1 MKREFKYK
9 VQGLLILRFIF
20 TIIFCI
26 LFSSICY
33 SQDSRQTITI
43 SDGLKIATENSR
55 LIKIS
60 FLERDISYEDT
71 VIARSKL
78 LPDVNASVSQSFLY
92 NQPGAH
98 IGSQNAYT
106 SEKSFLSYGITAH
119 QTIFTFGANTS
130 RYEASRT
137 TLDAKKLNIDLTRN
151 LVALSFIISYFD
163 ILETEKMTKVAQK
176 EVESLQSHLNVAK
189 NLFNEGVITKND
201 LLQAEV
207 RLSDARQKLIT
218 LKNMRAVNAARINNI
233 LSRPLTSEIAVEDVP
248 FNAVSA
254 VELPTIENAWVTA
267 EKQRIELGIIDRELK
282 AIELEETV
290 KKSDY
295 FPRFFAEGGY
305 NYAENRY
312 QLQKDNWSLI
322 LGLNLNI
329 LSGGSTKAEVS
340 KVRYKKE
347 QMLEQKRKLVDD
359 IKLEVEKNYLD
370 IMNALEKIQ
379 VIKDAVAQAE
389 ENLRINRIRYE
400 EGIGTAT
407 DVLDAITLLT
417 TAETNYY
424 RALYELRRAE
434 AGFKYATGFNLVSA
448 YSN

>member
-1 MKREFKYK
+1 MKSGLKCK
-9 VQGLLILRFIF
+9 VHVAFILWSVAIV
-20 TIIFCI
+20 FCI
-26 LFSSICY
+26 LFPGHCY
-33 SQDSRQTITI
+33 AQDNRQAITI
-43 SDGLKIATENSR
+43 SDGLKIATENNR

-60 FLERDISYEDT
+60 FHERNISYEDT

-78 LPDVNASVSQSFLY
+78 LPDVNASLSQTFYS
-92 NQPGAH
+92 NQPGSY

-106 SEKSFLSYGITAH
+106 SEKSYPSYGITAH
-119 QTIFTFGANTS
+119 QTIFAFGANIS
-130 RYEASRT
+130 RYEASRM
-137 TLDAKKLNIDLTRN
+137 TLDAKKLNIDLTKN
-151 LVALSFIISYFD
+151 LVALNFIISYFD
-163 ILETEKMTKVAQK
+163 ILETEKMIKVAQK
-176 EVESLQSHLNVAK
+176 EVESLQSHMGVAK

-233 LSRPLTSEIAVEDVP
+233 LSRPPGSEIIVEDVP
-248 FNAVSA
+248 VNVVSA
-254 VELPTIENAWVTA
+254 GELPTLENAWTSA
-267 EKQRIELGIIDRELK
+267 EKQRIELSIIDRELK
-282 AIELEETV
+282 ATELEETV

-295 FPRFFAEGGY
+295 FPKFFAEGGY

-312 QLQKDNWSLI
+312 QLHKDNWSLI
-322 LGLNLNI
+322 LGLNVNI

-340 KVRYKKE
+340 KVRYRKE
-347 QMLEQKRKLVDD
+347 QILEQKRKLVDD

-370 IMNALEKIQ
+370 IRNALEKTQ
-379 VIKDAVAQAE
+379 VVKDAVAQAE
-389 ENLRINRIRYE
+389 ENLRINKIRYE

-434 AGFKYATGFNLVSA
+434 AGFRYATGINLVSA
-448 YSN
+448 YSH

>member
-1 MKREFKYK
+1 MKRELKCK
-9 VQGLLILRFIF
+9 VQGLLILRFII

-43 SDGLKIATENSR
+43 SDGLKMATENSR
-55 LIKIS
+55 LVKIS

-78 LPDVNASVSQSFLY
+78 LPDINASLSQSFLY

-106 SEKSFLSYGITAH
+106 SEKSYLSYGITAH

-434 AGFKYATGFNLVSA
+434 AGFKYATGTNLVSA
-448 YSN
+448 YSH